1 MSQRTVDMQK
11 EWRKREERG
20 KKEEKA
26 EDRKGGRKMVEQ
38 EYIGRLVN
46 EIESNV
52 QNVAN

>member
-1 MSQRTVDMQK
+1 M
-11 EWRKREERG
+11 
-20 KKEEKA
+20 EEKRGTG
-26 EDRKGGRKMVEQ
+26 EKRGESSKDRKGGRKMVEQ